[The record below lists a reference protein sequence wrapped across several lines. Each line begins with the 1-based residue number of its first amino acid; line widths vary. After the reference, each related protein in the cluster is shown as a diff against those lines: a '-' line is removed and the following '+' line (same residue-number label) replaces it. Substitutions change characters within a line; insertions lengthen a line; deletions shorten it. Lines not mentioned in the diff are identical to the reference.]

1 MRRPDGRVVERVR
14 LPVSLIDEV
23 TREAERRGQPF
34 EEVAGDL
41 VAEALP
47 GALQEAAKALL
58 DEGRAS
64 LKQNPRGFQSSGA
77 LNRTALT
84 TLPALY
90 PESTPVDVESRSGR
104 RLNDK
109 APSRGTIT

>member
-23 TREAERRGQPF
+23 TREAERRGQSF

-47 GALQEAAKALL
+47 GALQEAAEALL
-58 DEGRAS
+58 DEGRAFI
-64 LKQNPRGFQSSGA
+64 KQNTRGPKSPGA
-77 LNRTALT
+77 LNRSAPSTP
-84 TLPALY
+84 PALY
-90 PESTPVDVESRSGR
+90 PESAPADAESHSGR
-104 RLNDK
+104 RLNKVPAD
-109 APSRGTIT
+109 GTTT